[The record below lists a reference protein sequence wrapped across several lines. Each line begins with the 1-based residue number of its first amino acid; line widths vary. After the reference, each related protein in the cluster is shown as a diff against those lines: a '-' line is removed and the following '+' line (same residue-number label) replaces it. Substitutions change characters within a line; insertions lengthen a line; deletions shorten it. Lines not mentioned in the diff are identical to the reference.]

1 MTSKRKVYFK
11 RIAPHYDPP
20 IVGRGYLL
28 FHVKGHPNCTPNH
41 PVFTSNV
48 QKVYKNGN
56 FETRDSHW
64 FLVK

>member
-11 RIAPHYDPP
+11 RIVPHYDPP
-20 IVGRGYLL
+20 IVGQGCLL
-28 FHVKGHPNCTPNH
+28 YHVKGHPNCTPDH
-41 PVFTSNV
+41 PVFTSDV

-56 FETRDSHW
+56 FETRNSHW